1 MKGGFM
7 FGAGKRRRA
16 VTLAGTVVVVLIFG
30 TVFASATPGVGV
42 TGPILARG
50 TIAQPMTISVPK
62 VVSVKVKKKVKG
74 KMKTVSV
81 KKTVAQIVNSCG
93 PSGSCDTAVQ
103 QVTIQ
108 PAGST
113 GWHTHPGGTVVV
125 VASGEGTLY
134 HPSGSTCASEKYA
147 AGTGFFQL
155 PTEVH
160 TFRNEGAVPL
170 VVYAFYWLP
179 SGTASTAIRV
189 DQPQPASC
197 PNIT

>member
-1 MKGGFM
+1 M
-7 FGAGKRRRA
+7 FRAGKRRRA
-16 VTLAGTVVVVLIFG
+16 VVLAGSVASVLIFG

-42 TGPILARG
+42 AGPILARG

-62 VVSVKVKKKVKG
+62 VVTVKVKKKVKG
-74 KMKTVSV
+74 KMKTVNV
-81 KKTVAQIVNSCG
+81 KKTVAQVINSCG
-93 PSGSCDTAVQ
+93 PTGSCETAVQ

-108 PAGST
+108 PAGTT
-113 GWHTHPGGTVVV
+113 GWHVHPGGTVVV

-134 HPSGSTCASEKYA
+134 HPSGATCMSEKYA
-147 AGTGFFQL
+147 AGTGFYQL

-160 TFRNEGAVPL
+160 TFRNEGTVPL
-170 VVYAFYWLP
+170 VVYALYWLP
-179 SGTASTAIRV
+179 SGTANTAIRV